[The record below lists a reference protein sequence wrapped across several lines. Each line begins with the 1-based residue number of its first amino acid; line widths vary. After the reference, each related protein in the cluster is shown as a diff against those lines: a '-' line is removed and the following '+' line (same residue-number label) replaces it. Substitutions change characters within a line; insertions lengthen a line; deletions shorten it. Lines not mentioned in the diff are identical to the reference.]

1 MLDLNS
7 KNVLVCGL
15 GRSGIASAIILKK
28 LGASVT
34 VSDLR
39 KADELDLSRLS
50 DVKFCLGK
58 NPDDIVKGQD
68 LIIMSPGIPTDLPFV
83 KLARENKIPV
93 WSEIEL
99 AYRVSRAPL
108 IAITGTN
115 GKTTTTALTGKIIRN
130 YKKNSVVAGN
140 IGIALTE
147 KVLDADEN
155 SYVVAEISSFQL
167 ETIDLF
173 CPHISAILNLTV
185 DHLNRHKTFENY
197 CAAKANIFRNQN
209 GNDYTVLN
217 YNDEICRQLA
227 NKTKAKVVF
236 FSNENKLDEGV
247 FLDEGKIKIQFAGI
261 NETLMSVDE
270 INLLG
275 KHNISNVLAAVSISV
290 CAGVPLNIIYDSV
303 KNFKAVAHRLE
314 FVREIRGIKFYNDS
328 KATNVDSAIKAL
340 ESINNPIILIGGGYD
355 KNVDY
360 YDWITKF
367 KNVKQLI
374 LIGEVKNKIAAQ
386 CKQLGF
392 NNFTMCETFEEAVKK
407 SFEIANAN
415 DCVLLSPACASWD
428 MFKNFEQRGDLFKS
442 IVNSLS

>member
-39 KADELDLSRLS
+39 SEDELDLSRLS
-50 DVKFCLGK
+50 GVKLCLGK
-58 NPDDIVKGQD
+58 NPDAIVKDQD

-99 AYRVSRAPL
+99 AYRISKAPF

-115 GKTTTTALTGKIIRN
+115 GKTTTTALTGEIVRN

-155 SYVVAEISSFQL
+155 SYVIAEISSFQL

-209 GNDYTVLN
+209 ENDYTVLN
-217 YNDEICRQLA
+217 YDDEICRQLA

-236 FSNENKLDEGV
+236 FSTENKLDEGV
-247 FLDEGKIKIQFAGI
+247 FLDEGKIKIQLDNI
-261 NETLMSVDE
+261 NETLMKIDE

-290 CAGVPLNIIYDSV
+290 CAGVPVNIIYDSV
-303 KNFKAVAHRLE
+303 KNFKAVSHRLE

-340 ESINNPIILIGGGYD
+340 ESINNPIVLIGGGYD

-360 YDWITKF
+360 YDWINKF

-374 LIGEVKNKIAAQ
+374 LIGEVKNKIAMQ
-386 CKQLGF
+386 CRQLGF
-392 NNFTMCETFEEAVKK
+392 NNFIICETFEEAVKK